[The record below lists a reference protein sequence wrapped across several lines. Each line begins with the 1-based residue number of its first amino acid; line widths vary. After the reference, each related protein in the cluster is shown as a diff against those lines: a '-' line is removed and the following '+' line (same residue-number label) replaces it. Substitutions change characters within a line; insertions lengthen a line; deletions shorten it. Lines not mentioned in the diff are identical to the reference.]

1 MALYLLL
8 GAIAAYAL
16 YQTLFATPSP
26 EDDRPPSSDRY
37 SQSQSSGAAPPPRQ
51 VQQWYGD
58 SQQTRV
64 RVVDSTQQDRVPVP
78 VEDNDYDTLRA
89 RAKKQGDLMSQCYKQ
104 SQEAYERR
112 DRARAKE
119 LSEQGK
125 RHAGVMER
133 LNAKA
138 SAIVFRENNLDK
150 DPDEVD
156 LHGLFVKEAITYTEK
171 AIQDARRRGDSEIRL
186 IVGQGTHSTGGVP
199 RLKPA
204 IEDDIRKRGLHVE
217 VDPRNAGVL
226 IVQLG
231 RTSFRL

>member
-1 MALYLLL
+1 MALYLFL

-16 YQTLFATPSP
+16 YQTLFAAPSP
-26 EDDRPPSSDRY
+26 EDGRPPN
-37 SQSQSSGAAPPPRQ
+37 
-51 VQQWYGD
+51 
-58 SQQTRV
+58 
-64 RVVDSTQQDRVPVP
+64 
-78 VEDNDYDTLRA
+78 NDYDSLRT
-89 RAKKQGDLMSQCYKQ
+89 RAKKQGDLMSQCYQQ
-104 SQEAYERR
+104 SQEAYGRR

-125 RHAGVMER
+125 RHAAAMER
-133 LNAKA
+133 LHAKA
-138 SAIVFRENNLDK
+138 SAIVFR

-156 LHGLFVKEAITYTEK
+156 LHGLFVKEAIVYTEK
-171 AIQDARRRGDSEIRL
+171 AIQDARRRGDLEIRL